1 VELLTE
7 AISLHNIA
15 WSILLVLC
23 VAYWLM
29 VIIGL
34 ADVDFL
40 DVDLDVDGDADIDKD
55 LPVNPDGWLYGF
67 MKFFNMGEVPL
78 MVILTVFALSGWVVN
93 VLLNYYLN
101 PWDWGWLAAVYTLPA
116 IIGGLIMSKIVT
128 TPLVG
133 FYKKL
138 GHKGEQ
144 SVDFLG
150 RNGVVT
156 LTVEE
161 NRLGQAEIMVN
172 GDPLIVNIKS
182 KKGIKIP
189 KGSKVSVAD
198 EGEGNRFYWVET
210 YETID

>member
-1 VELLTE
+1 
-7 AISLHNIA
+7 
-15 WSILLVLC
+15 
-23 VAYWLM
+23 M
-29 VIIGL
+29 
-34 ADVDFL
+34 
-40 DVDLDVDGDADIDKD
+40 
-55 LPVNPDGWLYGF
+55 
-67 MKFFNMGEVPL
+67 
-78 MVILTVFALSGWVVN
+78 
-93 VLLNYYLN
+93 
-101 PWDWGWLAAVYTLPA
+101 
-116 IIGGLIMSKIVT
+116 IGGLIMSKIIT

-144 SVDFLG
+144 SIDFLG
-150 RNGVVT
+150 RSGVVT

>member
-1 VELLTE
+1 M
-7 AISLHNIA
+7 
-15 WSILLVLC
+15 LC
-23 VAYWLM
+23 IAYWLM
-29 VIIGL
+29 VIVGV

-101 PWDWGWLAAVYTLPA
+101 PWDWGWLAAVYTIPA
-116 IIGGLIMSKIVT
+116 MIGGLIMSKIIT

-144 SVDFLG
+144 SIDYLG
-150 RNGVVT
+150 RSGIVT

-189 KGSKVSVAD
+189 KGSKVSVSD